1 MRDRLFTINKW
12 NKKRIFWSGGTTP
25 AGPQNAAANTAAS
38 GAAQG
43 AGGGG
48 GNIAGAVSGIAGA
61 VTGIANTAISNAQ
74 IDEEAV
80 QAEQEQIDENRAA
93 QASASSYDTLLSQ
106 WTSWKP
112 QDQVS
117 WKDIRGSDAGDA
129 AMSALGAAAQGA
141 SAGAALGP
149 IGAAAGAVIGGLAS
163 GIGSGIGRRKAK
175 KKAAELNKQILQANR
190 QRVQTFA
197 LNAENIDANVDKAA
211 STGFLAE
218 GGYLNTFKDGGGIHI
233 KPENRGKFTALK
245 KRTGK
250 SASWFKEHGTPA
262 QKKMA
267 TFALNARKWKHD
279 DGGSINDYY
288 YPGESV
294 LNYILDTEHYEPK
307 VYQKN
312 SDKETIGFGFTD
324 KNIIEEYR
332 NKDMSKD
339 EALNIFYNKYVPYY
353 VEQLKTLTPN
363 FDKLNVNQ
371 KDALFSLMYNIGP
384 TKYSKKSPSL
394 MRALREENW
403 GGAANEMN
411 HGETQ
416 KGFSKGLSKRRKYER
431 DKFLS
436 PVSYNDYVEHLPEN
450 LRNTDPSVYDL
461 EGAYKAGLKP
471 EWNDEDKSYHLGSRD
486 PKTGKFLK
494 KPLHP
499 TYLIGLLEDT
509 RAGYYPY
516 WKGKDLYTDTWE
528 GNKNTQK
535 MMNRKSSGGFLDNIH
550 GGVFSNGVI
559 EINNGGT
566 HEENPNEGVQLGMD
580 FEGTPNL
587 VEEGEVVWNDYV
599 FSNRLTVPKDFKKL
613 LGLNNKKDLTFAE
626 AATSL
631 NKESKER
638 PNDPISMDGL
648 TASLSRLRSTQE
660 IIRNSDMKRKY
671 KKSSRFDYGGD
682 TDGLFT
688 YTNNAGYYPEGIMP
702 EVTVTAKRK
711 PLTIDHVPV
720 SINYSLPQ
728 LDIQPVS
735 YPESTGYFGDGFA
748 GLSQQEGLGVSPA
761 DYNINGSTPEVAV
774 RGLSTDKNGMTAL
787 LESGKKQ
794 GNKKGIDLSALRY
807 MPAIGSA
814 IQALVGNRP
823 DYENADMIG
832 RAANSLSMVKAAPVG
847 NYLSYNP
854 MDRNYYINK
863 LNASAAATRRTMANL
878 SGGSAAA
885 ARAGILASD
894 YKAQLGLGNLAR
906 QAEEYNLAQ
915 RERVQNF
922 NRATNMYN
930 SESALKAD
938 MANQAQERARLEA
951 KITQAQMRENIKRA
965 TEEARGENLTNFFDN
980 IGNIGWEAY
989 NRNMVNSNRALYYG
1003 TDGSGNSYY
1012 KGSRGN
1018 GGYLTINHKKR
1029 RRK

>member
-80 QAEQEQIDENRAA
+80 QAEQEQIDENRTA

-117 WKDIRGSDAGDA
+117 WKDIRGSNAGDA
-129 AMSALGAAAQGA
+129 AVSALGAAAQGA

-163 GIGSGIGRRKAK
+163 GIGSGVGRRKAK
-175 KKAAELNKQILQANR
+175 KKAAELNRQILQANR

-211 STGFLAE
+211 FTGFLAE

-279 DGGSINDYY
+279 DGGSIN
-288 YPGESV
+288 G
-294 LNYILDTEHYEPK
+294 
-307 VYQKN
+307 
-312 SDKETIGFGFTD
+312 
-324 KNIIEEYR
+324 
-332 NKDMSKD
+332 
-339 EALNIFYNKYVPYY
+339 
-353 VEQLKTLTPN
+353 
-363 FDKLNVNQ
+363 
-371 KDALFSLMYNIGP
+371 
-384 TKYSKKSPSL
+384 
-394 MRALREENW
+394 
-403 GGAANEMN
+403 
-411 HGETQ
+411 
-416 KGFSKGLSKRRKYER
+416 
-431 DKFLS
+431 
-436 PVSYNDYVEHLPEN
+436 YVEHLPEN

-471 EWNDEDKSYHLGSRD
+471 EWNDKDKSYHLGSRD

-509 RAGYYPY
+509 RIGYYPY

-535 MMNRKSSGGFLDNIH
+535 MINRKSSGGFLDNIH
-550 GGVFSNGVI
+550 GGVFSNGVT

-580 FEGTPNL
+580 FEGIPNL

-599 FSNRLTVPKDFKKL
+599 FSNRLTVPKDFKKS

-631 NKESKER
+631 SKESKER
-638 PNDPISMDGL
+638 PNDPISIDGL

-702 EVTVTAKRK
+702 EVTVTAKSKRD
-711 PLTIDHVPV
+711 PLTIDNVPV

-735 YPESTGYFGDGFA
+735 YPESTGYFGDGFE

-787 LESGKKQ
+787 LESRKKQ
-794 GNKKGIDLSALRY
+794 GNKKGLDLSALRY
-807 MPAIGSA
+807 IPAIGSA

-823 DYENADMIG
+823 DYENADKM
-832 RAANSLSMVKAAPVG
+832 
-847 NYLSYNP
+847 
-854 MDRNYYINK
+854 RN
-863 LNASAAATRRTMANL
+863 
-878 SGGSAAA
+878 
-885 ARAGILASD
+885 ILI
-894 YKAQLGLGNLAR
+894 
-906 QAEEYNLAQ
+906 
-915 RERVQNF
+915 ER
-922 NRATNMYN
+922 
-930 SESALKAD
+930 
-938 MANQAQERARLEA
+938 
-951 KITQAQMRENIKRA
+951 KII
-965 TEEARGENLTNFFDN
+965 
-980 IGNIGWEAY
+980 
-989 NRNMVNSNRALYYG
+989 
-1003 TDGSGNSYY
+1003 
-1012 KGSRGN
+1012 
-1018 GGYLTINHKKR
+1018 
-1029 RRK
+1029 

>member
-1 MRDRLFTINKW
+1 MRDRLFTVNKW
-12 NKKRIFWSGGTTP
+12 NKKRIFWKGGTTP
-25 AGPQNAAANTAAS
+25 TGPQNAAANTAAS
-38 GAAQG
+38 SAAQG

-117 WKDIRGSDAGDA
+117 WKDIRGSNAGDA

-149 IGAAAGAVIGGLAS
+149 IGAAAGAVLGGLAS

-175 KKAAELNKQILQANR
+175 KKAAELNRQILQANR

-279 DGGSINDYY
+279 DGGYINNYY
-288 YPGESV
+288 YPGEGI

-312 SDKETIGFGFTD
+312 GDKETIGFGFTD
-324 KNIIEEYR
+324 RNIIEKYR

-339 EALNIFYNKYVPYY
+339 EALDIFYN
-353 VEQLKTLTPN
+353 
-363 FDKLNVNQ
+363 
-371 KDALFSLMYNIGP
+371 
-384 TKYSKKSPSL
+384 
-394 MRALREENW
+394 
-403 GGAANEMN
+403 
-411 HGETQ
+411 
-416 KGFSKGLSKRRKYER
+416 KYER

-471 EWNDEDKSYHLGSRD
+471 EWDDEDKSYHLGSRD

-499 TYLIGLLEDT
+499 TFLIGLLEDI

-535 MMNRKSSGGFLDNIH
+535 MINKKSSGGFLDNIH
-550 GGVFSNGVI
+550 GGVFSNGVT

-580 FEGTPNL
+580 SEGIPNL

-599 FSNRLTVPKDFKKL
+599 FSNRLTVPKDFRKS

-626 AATSL
+626 AASSL
-631 NKESKER
+631 NKEGKER
-638 PNDPISMDGL
+638 PNDPISKDGL

-660 IIRNSDMKRKY
+660 IIRNSDMKKKY
-671 KKSSRFDYGGD
+671 KKPNRFDYGGD

-702 EVTVTAKRK
+702 EVTVTTKRK
-711 PLTIDHVPV
+711 PLTIDRVPID
-720 SINYSLPQ
+720 INYSLPQ
-728 LDIQPVS
+728 LDIQPIS
-735 YPESTGYFGDGFA
+735 YPESTGYFGDGFE

-761 DYNINGSTPEVAV
+761 GYNIKGSTPEVSV
-774 RGLSTDKNGMTAL
+774 RGLSTDSNGMTTL

-794 GNKKGIDLSALRY
+794 GNKKGLDLSALRY

-863 LNASAAATRRTMANL
+863 LNANAAATRRIMANL

-989 NRNMVNSNRALYYG
+989 NRNMVNSNKALYYG

-1012 KGSRGN
+1012 KGSRGD
-1018 GGYLTINHKKR
+1018 GGYLTINRKKKR
-1029 RRK
+1029 RK

>member
-12 NKKRIFWSGGTTP
+12 NKKRIFWNGGTTP
-25 AGPQNAAANTAAS
+25 TGPQNAAASTAAS

-80 QAEQEQIDENRAA
+80 QAEQEQIDENRVA

-117 WKDIRGSDAGDA
+117 WKDIRGSNAGDA
-129 AMSALGAAAQGA
+129 AMSAFGAAAQGA

-149 IGAAAGAVIGGLAS
+149 IGAAAGAVLGGLAS

-218 GGYLNTFKDGGGIHI
+218 GGYLNTFKDGGRIHI

-250 SASWFKEHGTPA
+250 STSWFKEHGTPA

-279 DGGSINDYY
+279 DGGWIDASILSGYPYGDYIAERINNMELNDAQKAAVYSSLY
-288 YPGESV
+288 GESRFNPYAFNPGGGGKGAHGIMQWRGV
-294 LNYILDTEHYEPK
+294 RIPESSYLPEQMDYLESTLKSVDG
-307 VYQKN
+307 KN
-312 SDKETIGFGFTD
+312 W
-324 KNIIEEYR
+324 
-332 NKDMSKD
+332 
-339 EALNIFYNKYVPYY
+339 L
-353 VEQLKTLTPN
+353 
-363 FDKLNVNQ
+363 
-371 KDALFSLMYNIGP
+371 
-384 TKYSKKSPSL
+384 SKKSLKKFKEATTPEEASKALESGYVRGEKFSRKAKSDNTRKVYDAMYKPSL
-394 MRALREENW
+394 FDIIGANTREVIQPNTQIPFKSFNE
-403 GGAANEMN
+403 GG
-411 HGETQ
+411 
-416 KGFSKGLSKRRKYER
+416 SLGL
-431 DKFLS
+431 
-436 PVSYNDYVEHLPEN
+436 
-450 LRNTDPSVYDL
+450 
-461 EGAYKAGLKP
+461 GIAGLIPGVGIITKGA
-471 EWNDEDKSYHLGSRD
+471 KLA
-486 PKTGKFLK
+486 KTVKA
-494 KPLHP
+494 
-499 TYLIGLLEDT
+499 TE
-509 RAGYYPY
+509 
-516 WKGKDLYTDTWE
+516 
-528 GNKNTQK
+528 
-535 MMNRKSSGGFLDNIH
+535 KSSGGFLDNIH
-550 GGVFSNGVI
+550 GGVFSNGVT

-580 FEGTPNL
+580 AEGIPNL

-599 FSNRLTVPKDFKKL
+599 FSNRLTVPKDFRKP

-626 AATSL
+626 AADSL
-631 NKESKER
+631 NKEGKER
-638 PNDPISMDGL
+638 PNDPISKDGL
-648 TASLSRLRSTQE
+648 TASLSRLRSVQE
-660 IIRNSDMKRKY
+660 VIRNSDMKKKY
-671 KKSSRFDYGGD
+671 KKPNRFDYGGD

-711 PLTIDHVPV
+711 PLTIGSVPV
-720 SINYSLPQ
+720 DINYSLPQ

-735 YPESTGYFGDGFA
+735 YPESTGYFGDGFE

-761 DYNINGSTPEVAV
+761 NYNINGSTPEVAV
-774 RGLSTDKNGMTAL
+774 RGLSTDSNGMTVL

-794 GNKKGIDLSALRY
+794 GNKKGLDLSALRY

-863 LNASAAATRRTMANL
+863 LNANAAATRRAMANL

-930 SESALKAD
+930 SKSALKAD
-938 MANQAQERARLEA
+938 MANQAQERARMEA

-989 NRNMVNSNRALYYG
+989 NRNMVNSNKALYYG
-1003 TDGSGNSYY
+1003 ADGSGRSYY
-1012 KGSRGN
+1012 KGSN
-1018 GGYLTINHKKR
+1018 GGYLTINRKKN

>member
-12 NKKRIFWSGGTTP
+12 NKKRIFWKGGTTP
-25 AGPQNAAANTAAS
+25 TGPQNAAANTAAS

-48 GNIAGAVSGIAGA
+48 VDIAGAVTGIGGA

-74 IDEEAV
+74 IDDEAV
-80 QAEQEQIDENRAA
+80 QAEQGQIDENRVA

-117 WKDIRGSDAGDA
+117 WKDIRGSNAGDA
-129 AMSALGAAAQGA
+129 AMSAFGAAAQGA

-149 IGAAAGAVIGGLAS
+149 IGAAAGAVLGGLAS

-175 KKAAELNKQILQANR
+175 KKAAELNRQILQANR

-279 DGGSINDYY
+279 DGGWIDASVLSGYPYGDYIAERINKMELNDAQKAAVYSSLY
-288 YPGESV
+288 GESRFNPYAFNPGGGGKGAHGIMQWRGDRIPES
-294 LNYILDTEHYEPK
+294 NYLPEQMDYLESTLK
-307 VYQKN
+307 SVDRKN
-312 SDKETIGFGFTD
+312 W
-324 KNIIEEYR
+324 
-332 NKDMSKD
+332 
-339 EALNIFYNKYVPYY
+339 L
-353 VEQLKTLTPN
+353 
-363 FDKLNVNQ
+363 
-371 KDALFSLMYNIGP
+371 
-384 TKYSKKSPSL
+384 SKKSLKKFKEANTPEEASK
-394 MRALREENW
+394 ALESGYVR
-403 GGAANEMN
+403 
-411 HGETQ
+411 GE
-416 KGFSKGLSKRRKYER
+416 KFSRKAKSDNAR
-431 DKFLS
+431 K
-436 PVSYNDYVEHLPEN
+436 
-450 LRNTDPSVYDL
+450 VYDAIYKPNL
-461 EGAYKAGLKP
+461 FDIIGANTREVIQPNIQIPFKSFNEGGSLGLGITGLIPGVGTITKGAKLAKAAKAA
-471 EWNDEDKSYHLGSRD
+471 E
-486 PKTGKFLK
+486 
-494 KPLHP
+494 
-499 TYLIGLLEDT
+499 
-509 RAGYYPY
+509 
-516 WKGKDLYTDTWE
+516 
-528 GNKNTQK
+528 
-535 MMNRKSSGGFLDNIH
+535 KSSGGFLDNIY
-550 GGVFSNGVI
+550 GGVFSNGVT

-580 FEGTPNL
+580 SEGIPNL

-599 FSNRLTVPKDFKKL
+599 FSNRLTVPKDFRKS
-613 LGLNNKKDLTFAE
+613 LGLNNKKNLTFAE
-626 AATSL
+626 AANSL
-631 NKESKER
+631 NKEGKER
-638 PNDPISMDGL
+638 PNDPISKDGL

-660 IIRNSDMKRKY
+660 IIRNSDMKKKY
-671 KKSSRFDYGGD
+671 KKPNRFDYGGD

-688 YTNNAGYYPEGIMP
+688 YINNAGY
-702 EVTVTAKRK
+702 
-711 PLTIDHVPV
+711 
-720 SINYSLPQ
+720 
-728 LDIQPVS
+728 
-735 YPESTGYFGDGFA
+735 YPESTGYFGDGFE

-761 DYNINGSTPEVAV
+761 GYNIKGNTPEVSV
-774 RGLSTDKNGMTAL
+774 RGLSTDSNGMTTL

-794 GNKKGIDLSALRY
+794 GNKKGLDLSALRY

-863 LNASAAATRRTMANL
+863 LNANAAATRRTMANL

-1003 TDGSGNSYY
+1003 TDGRGNSYY
-1012 KGSRGN
+1012 KGSRGD
-1018 GGYLTINHKKR
+1018 GGYLTINRKKKR
-1029 RRK
+1029 RK